1 MQSQL
6 TTQATPWYL
15 QSLDPMKTD
24 SVGQIVLN
32 EADLINLIM
41 QGRDLESISGVLVD
55 DSVDIEAAAFWL
67 EQVPKMTYWSE
78 LDSQEV
84 FDHVQQST
92 WHMPQEYQDLDIAEH
107 VLKLC
112 TTEAQLQR
120 CGSELLLYQERGLFD
135 LLRYLKYLVD
145 VMKQNHV
152 IWGVGRGSSVASY
165 VLYLLGVHRI
175 DSMYYE
181 LDPAEF
187 LR

>member
-1 MQSQL
+1 MQNRQITL
-6 TTQATPWYL
+6 ETQWYL

-24 SVGQIVLN
+24 SVGQIILG
-32 EADLINLIM
+32 EQDLINLVM
-41 QGRDLESISGVLVD
+41 QGRDLESVGGALVD
-55 DSVDIEAAAFWL
+55 DSVDIEVAAFWL
-67 EQVPKMTYWSE
+67 EHVPNFTHWSE
-78 LDSQEV
+78 PYAQAV
-84 FDHVQQST
+84 FDHMQQST
-92 WHMPQEYQDLDIAEH
+92 WHMPEEYRKLDIAEH

-120 CGSELLLYQERGLFD
+120 CGAELLQYQERGLFD

-145 VMKQNHV
+145 VMKENHV

>member
-15 QSLDPMKTD
+15 PSLGPMKTD
-24 SVGQIVLN
+24 SVGQIVLG

-41 QGRDLESISGVLVD
+41 QGRDLESISGTLVD
-55 DSVDIEAAAFWL
+55 DTVDIEAAAFWL

>member
-6 TTQATPWYL
+6 TTLATQCYL

-24 SVGQIVLN
+24 SVGQIVLD

-41 QGRDLESISGVLVD
+41 QGRDLESVGGTLVD
-55 DSVDIEAAAFWL
+55 DSVDIEAAAYWL

-78 LDSQEV
+78 PSSQEV

-92 WHMPQEYQDLDIAEH
+92 WHMPEEYRTLDIAEH
-107 VLKLC
+107 ILKMC
-112 TTEAQLQR
+112 NSEDKLQR
-120 CGSELLLYQERGLFD
+120 AGQELLLYQERGLFD

-145 VMKQNHV
+145 VMKENHV

-175 DSMYYE
+175 DSIYYE